1 MILVT
6 GGAGFIGSNLIAS
19 LEEHGLSQIVVC
31 DVLGSSD
38 KWQNI
43 KKRNLFDL
51 ITTDKLFDFLDVHQN
66 KIEIIYHIGAISST
80 TEKNVDLIVQ
90 NNIRLSIDLL
100 HWCSRHNT
108 RFIYASS
115 AATYGKGEFDDEN
128 TSSALVKL
136 CPLNPYG
143 WSKHFFDRIVFQMKE
158 DKGLL
163 SQTVGLKFFNVY
175 GPNEYHKGSQMSLVP
190 QLYQQILQTDEAKL
204 FKSYDPSYPHGGQK
218 RDFIYVKDCVD
229 VMLWL
234 YSNPTVN
241 GLFNVGTSVARSFL
255 DLAYAVFD
263 CLEKGRRVTFIP
275 MPESLQKQYQYF
287 TQASIERLRKVGYSK
302 SFFTL
307 EEGVKDYIQSYLEK
321 DDPYV

>member
-51 ITTDKLFDFLDVHQN
+51 ITPDKLFDFLGIHQN
-66 KIEIIYHIGAISST
+66 KIEIIYHMGAISST

-90 NNIRLSIDLL
+90 NNIRLSLDLL

-128 TSSALVKL
+128 TCSALAKL
-136 CPLNPYG
+136 RPLNPYG
-143 WSKHFFDRIVFQMKE
+143 WSKHAFDRIVFQMKE
-158 DKGLL
+158 DKSLP

-190 QLYQQILQTDEAKL
+190 QLYQQILQTDEARL

-234 YSNPTVN
+234 YDNPTVN
-241 GLFNVGTSVARSFL
+241 GLFNVGTSVAHSFL

-263 CLEKGRRVTFIP
+263 CLEKERKITFIP
-275 MPESLQKQYQYF
+275 MPELLQKQYQYF
-287 TQASIERLRKVGYSK
+287 TQASIERLRKVGYPR

-307 EEGVKDYIQSYLEK
+307 EEGVKDYIQNYLAK